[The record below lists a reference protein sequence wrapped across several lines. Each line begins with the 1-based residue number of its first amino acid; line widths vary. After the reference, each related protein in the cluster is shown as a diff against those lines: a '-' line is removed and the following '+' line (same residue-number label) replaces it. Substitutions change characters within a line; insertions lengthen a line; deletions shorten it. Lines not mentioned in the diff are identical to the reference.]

1 MSLINL
7 IENSKVFVISKKQ
20 CSNCV
25 LLHELLLQKQIIYEN
40 IEIES
45 YMDSFDDNDFVL
57 DNVDELKK
65 KWSITSYP
73 MFFINNI
80 YIGDYNTISKM
91 NIFDEFNEILI
102 DNDVDFSY
110 CEEVF

>member
-7 IENSKVFVISKKQ
+7 IENTKVFIISKKR

-25 LLHELLLQKQIIYEN
+25 LLHELLRQKQIRYEH

-45 YMDSFDDNDFVL
+45 YMDCFDDNDFVL

-73 MFFINNI
+73 MFFINNT
-80 YIGDYNTISKM
+80 YIGDYNKIHKM
-91 NIFDEFNEILI
+91 NMFNEFNEILI
-102 DNDVDFSY
+102 DNGVDFSY

>member
-1 MSLINL
+1 
-7 IENSKVFVISKKQ
+7 
-20 CSNCV
+20 
-25 LLHELLLQKQIIYEN
+25 
-40 IEIES
+40 
-45 YMDSFDDNDFVL
+45 
-57 DNVDELKK
+57 
-65 KWSITSYP
+65 

-80 YIGDYNTISKM
+80 YIGDYNTINKM

>member
-1 MSLINL
+1 MTAYTYTPQNNYIRN
-7 IENSKVFVISKKQ
+7 
-20 CSNCV
+20 
-25 LLHELLLQKQIIYEN
+25 
-40 IEIES
+40 
-45 YMDSFDDNDFVL
+45 
-57 DNVDELKK
+57 ELKK

-80 YIGDYNTISKM
+80 YIGDYNTINKM